1 MSKQKYVP
9 DGCWLRC
16 NCGSAPT
23 QLHVTNS
30 PKASIYGDNVAT
42 EADKEFNVNIKPF
55 GGCSISHSAC
65 AMQPLYWDKCA
76 QGVKVE
82 GKKLV
87 VGEAHLLCAVGGQ
100 IEIFYSKADAMAS
113 FADGLGAAAL
123 GSGLGAELGTNYLN
137 ENFSAL
143 AREAAKFD
151 PASDPVPTN
160 QVRGNYGEIR
170 TALDLRM
177 RGYQLT
183 SNTQATTLAS
193 PTHHGLDL
201 AARDPHGPTDL
212 LVDGKYTTS
221 SKAPTMDV
229 TNSGRQMSDNWL
241 RSPAPNATQPRLDAA
256 VSATDAQR
264 INGKIRANSLA
275 PRPPATSPPT
285 REVAPRY
292 PRSPGDLTRAS
303 AKVGSDGRVTYYE
316 LDANGNNIRTV
327 KPGETRLRIN
337 PVEMPMANVASGSS
351 RAANMVN
358 SVSRSIRSNSSVLT
372 ANEWLVANADKVARV
387 GRVAGRITLVI
398 GIVSEG
404 YAIHN
409 AYQQDGDR
417 VGPNTKKAIGSAAGA
432 LAGGFAGAKLGAVI
446 GGALG
451 GPVGLIVG
459 GIAGGIIGGAI
470 GAFAGKRIGGL
481 F

>member
-23 QLHVTNS
+23 QLHVTHS

-42 EADKEFNVNIKPF
+42 EADKEFNVNVKPF
-55 GGCSISHSAC
+55 GGCSISQSAC

-100 IEIFYSKADAMAS
+100 VEIFYSKADAMTS
-113 FADGLGAAAL
+113 FAASPGAAL
-123 GSGLGAELGTNYLN
+123 GSGLGAELGANYLN

-183 SNTQATTLAS
+183 STTQATSLAEQ
-193 PTHHGLDL
+193 THQGLDL
-201 AARDPHGPTDL
+201 AARDPKGPTDL
-212 LVDGKYTTS
+212 VLDAKYKS
-221 SKAPTMDV
+221 SSGPPAMSA
-229 TNSGRQMSDNWL
+229 TNSGRQMSDAWL
-241 RSPAPNATQPRLDAA
+241 Q
-256 VSATDAQR
+256 SATTPTTNAPTRLEAGMNVPDAQR
-264 INGKIRANSLA
+264 VDTKLMANQVAAASATA
-275 PRPPATSPPT
+275 PTPA
-285 REVAPRY
+285 RRY
-292 PRSPGDLTRAS
+292 PESPGDLTRLA
-303 AKVGSDGRVTYYE
+303 AKVEPTGRVSYYE
-316 LDANGNNIRTV
+316 LDADGITV
-327 KPGETRLRIN
+327 KTLRPGETQLRGH
-337 PVEMPMANVASGSS
+337 PVELPAANVLGGGS
-351 RAANMVN
+351 RAAGLVN
-358 SVSRSIRSNSSVLT
+358 SVSRSVQSNASVLT
-372 ANEWLVANADKVARV
+372 ANEWLVANSAQVARV
-387 GRVAGRITLVI
+387 GRVMGRSLLVI
-398 GIVSEG
+398 GIVTEG
-404 YAIHN
+404 IAIHQ
-409 AYQQDGDR
+409 AYEQDGGK
-417 VGPNTKKAIGSAAGA
+417 VGSNTKKAIGSAAGA
-432 LAGGFAGAKLGAVI
+432 LAGGLAGAKI
-446 GGALG
+446 GALLGSFG
-451 GPVGLIVG
+451 GPVGILAG
-459 GIAGGIIGGAI
+459 GIAGGIAGGLIGG
-470 GAFAGKRIGGL
+470 FYGKKIGGL